1 MSLDNT
7 EREPALR
14 ITGTQAVKLVQH
26 DGNSFIALT
35 LNTKEGRRRFFISE
49 EEARQFANNIEKALD
64 SQGLNPIT

>member
-14 ITGTQAVKLVQH
+14 ITGTQAVKLVQQ
-26 DGNSFIALT
+26 DLDSFIALT

-49 EEARQFANNIEKALD
+49 EEARKFANNIEKALD
-64 SQGLNPIT
+64 SQGLRPIT